1 MGRSILAVLAGAVVW
16 AVLWLGSNATLAAV
30 FPGQLVPNQYIG
42 HTGILMT
49 LLALCIAFSLLAGYV
64 TAVVARTN
72 LVKHGLA
79 LGVLQLGLGIFFQSQ
94 YWNLMPLWYHLVF
107 LTMLLPGNV
116 YGAWL
121 RDTVSRRVNAMASA
135 I

>member
-107 LTMLLPGNV
+107 LTLLLPGNV

>member
-16 AVLWLGSNATLAAV
+16 AVLWLGSNATLVAV
-30 FPGQLVPNQYIG
+30 FPGQLVPNEYIG

-64 TAVVARTN
+64 TGVVARTN

-79 LGVLQLGLGIFFQSQ
+79 LGILQLGLGIFFQAQ
-94 YWNLMPLWYHLVF
+94 YWQLMPLWYHLVF

-121 RDTVSRRVNAMASA
+121 RDTMGKRVNAMAA
-135 I
+135 AA